1 MRINQEISLHYQHK
15 QFINKKILCLPKIS
29 SRESLRID
37 ENIQI
42 KNQLKTP
49 NIKSIKGIVSAK

>member
-1 MRINQEISLHYQHK
+1 MSKPRNKPPLSTQAIYK
-15 QFINKKILCLPKIS
+15 KKILCLPKIS